1 MLSQYVLDRMLMTSG
16 LDASWVTHS
25 LIAST
30 RPSDRLIEKYEM
42 LDQFERVGVTSIF
55 NLQQAGEHADCGDGN
70 VDGKWSYSPAKV
82 IHPKE
87 GGVDDLN
94 NATSSPV

>member
-1 MLSQYVLDRMLMTSG
+1 MLFNIG

-30 RPSDRLIEKYEM
+30 RPSDRLIDDYGI
-42 LDQFERVGVTSIF
+42 LDQFERFGVSSIF

-82 IHPKE
+82 CTAE
-87 GGVDDLN
+87 GGPHRTFNLRAV
-94 NATSSPV
+94 